1 MHLEQ
6 SAIVA
11 GALGIFNIIQ
21 AFVLKRADAALQDAK
36 RRQEEERQRGEQLWD
51 ENKALRD
58 GLWKEVERL
67 QAEVI
72 ECRQEA
78 SRWREEALKA
88 QAQVTDLQQQVT
100 RLQARLDT
108 YSPHSPEGVSA

>member
-6 SAIVA
+6 SAVVA
-11 GALGIFNIIQ
+11 ATLGVFNIIQ
-21 AFVLKRADAALQDAK
+21 ALVLRRAENALVDAQKRE
-36 RRQEEERQRGEQLWD
+36 QEEKERASELWD
-51 ENKALRD
+51 ENKSLRD

-67 QAEVI
+67 QAEVT

-88 QAQVTDLQQQVT
+88 QAQVTDLQQQVA
-100 RLQARLDT
+100 RLQARLDQVGAIGKAT
-108 YSPHSPEGVSA
+108 Q

>member
-1 MHLEQ
+1 MHIEQ
-6 SAIVA
+6 GAFIA
-11 GALGIFNIIQ
+11 GALGVFNIIQ
-21 AFVLKRADAALQDAK
+21 AFVLRKAEQAILDAQKR
-36 RRQEEERQRGEQLWD
+36 EEDERERASQLWD

-108 YSPHSPEGVSA
+108 YPRAVEATA

>member
-6 SAIVA
+6 SVVVA
-11 GALGIFNIIQ
+11 GALGIFNVIQ
-21 AFVLKRADAALQDAK
+21 ALVLRRAENALLDAK
-36 RRQEEERQRGEQLWD
+36 KREEEERQRGEQLWD
-51 ENKALRD
+51 ENKSLRD

-67 QAEVI
+67 QAEVT

-88 QAQVTDLQQQVT
+88 QAQVTDLQQQVA
-100 RLQARLDT
+100 RLQARLD
-108 YSPHSPEGVSA
+108 SATGKVNV